1 MNLGNKLIGSP
12 PRPSLPPAMAG
23 KWAHVQKMK
32 LPNEIVTDV
41 KPKELAYDR
50 PRASLLLMPTNYE
63 RLMPKENSAS
73 LKWAGRKP
81 PEVAENQHPLKLG
94 AR

>member
-1 MNLGNKLIGSP
+1 M
-12 PRPSLPPAMAG
+12 
-23 KWAHVQKMK
+23 QKMK

-41 KPKELAYDR
+41 KPRELAYDR

-63 RLMPKENSAS
+63 RLMLNDSSAS
-73 LKWAGRKP
+73 PKWAGRKP
-81 PEVAENQHPLKLG
+81 PEVAEKQHLLKLA

>member
-1 MNLGNKLIGSP
+1 MNLDNKLTRSP
-12 PRPSLPPAMAG
+12 PRPSLLPAVAG

-63 RLMPKENSAS
+63 RLMPKESNAS
-73 LKWAGRKP
+73 PKWAGRKP
-81 PEVAENQHPLKLG
+81 PEVAENQHLPKLA

>member
-1 MNLGNKLIGSP
+1 M
-12 PRPSLPPAMAG
+12 
-23 KWAHVQKMK
+23 QKMK
-32 LPNEIVTDV
+32 LPNEIVIDV

-63 RLMPKENSAS
+63 RLIPKENDESRI
-73 LKWAGRKP
+73 WAGKKP
-81 PEVAENQHPLKLG
+81 PEIVEIQHLLELE